1 VPTHPPSVA
10 RTSLR
15 SRLRR
20 PVVAVLALLAAS
32 AGVASLGPTSEAA
45 QAEQSATIVI
55 LPGIVQP
62 GSTPA
67 DPDLARA
74 AVVATFVPAQRRR
87 QVELQKKVGTR
98 WAKVATRRQNGQ
110 GRVTFFAASGTAAN
124 PITYRAVAL
133 RSPNL
138 RSVASPAATTSP
150 FGPATFTDQFE
161 GSALSDDWIH
171 RGQGYQPESLRKC
184 SMGSPGAVSV
194 SSGALRLGVISDTSK
209 PPLSCAAHK
218 ADGTPLGNFD
228 YRLNGHVSTQGR
240 YFLRFGVVAARI
252 KFQRLQGQHASL
264 WMQPQF
270 PTYIP
275 NAFEGGAE
283 IDIIEYFGHG
293 TRSGGMTSFVYA
305 PRPTGGPEKI
315 GGWISRPERFLSEK
329 TDRWFKRYH
338 VFSVEWT
345 PSAYTFR
352 IDGKVSSRIT
362 RGVSGISQYPILSL
376 LSSDYELPKLGGDH
390 HLPQIMS
397 VDWIRYWQAPG
408 YTPEKPAPR

>member
-1 VPTHPPSVA
+1 M
-10 RTSLR
+10 
-15 SRLRR
+15 
-20 PVVAVLALLAAS
+20 LAALAAS
-32 AGVASLGPTSEAA
+32 AGIASLGQTSEAA
-45 QAEQSATIVI
+45 VQSASIVV

-67 DPDLARA
+67 DPDRARA
-74 AVVATFVPAQRRR
+74 VVTATFVPAKKGRL
-87 QVELQKKVGTR
+87 VELQKKVGAR
-98 WAKVATRRQNGQ
+98 WVKVAARRQNGQ
-110 GRVTFFAASGTAAN
+110 GKVNFFAASGSATN
-124 PITYRAVAL
+124 PITYRAVAVKSSTL
-133 RSPNL
+133 R
-138 RSVASPAATTSP
+138 RVASAAAATSRW
-150 FGPATFTDQFE
+150 GPATFTDQFN
-161 GSALSDDWIH
+161 GTALTDDWIH

-194 SSGALRLGVISDTSK
+194 SSGALRLGVVSDPTQ
-209 PPLSCAAHK
+209 PARSCAATK

-240 YFLRFGVVAARI
+240 YFLRYGIVAARI
-252 KFQRLQGQHASL
+252 KFQKLQGQHASL

-293 TRSGGMTSFVYA
+293 TRSGGLTSFVYA
-305 PRPTGGPEKI
+305 PKPSGGAEKI
-315 GGWISRPERFLSEK
+315 GGWISNPERFLSEK

-338 VFSVEWT
+338 VFSLEWT
-345 PSAYTFR
+345 PSAYIFR
-352 IDGKVSSRIT
+352 IDGKLSAKIT

-390 HLPQIMS
+390 NLPQVMS
-397 VDWIRYWQAPG
+397 VDWIRFWQAPG